1 MDLLAWWLC
10 WMTLPF
16 SLLHHLSE
24 TAKARLLWTGLFDF
38 IWVLEIWLG
47 EMLFAVR
54 RVIDIG
60 SLTMLLPVQ
69 VMMLKR

>member
-24 TAKARLLWTGLFDF
+24 TAKARAAYAPGFLVCFMFLALVAWDAFCRSSGN
-38 IWVLEIWLG
+38 
-47 EMLFAVR
+47 R
-54 RVIDIG
+54 
-60 SLTMLLPVQ
+60 
-69 VMMLKR
+69 

>member
-1 MDLLAWWLC
+1 
-10 WMTLPF
+10 MTLPF